1 MLIDDVTIEVEAGN
15 GGNGA
20 VAFDKNKFSRGP
32 TGTRG
37 GNGGSVYVE
46 GVSDLG
52 ALNRFRYQKRLKAG
66 DGENGRSQFRD
77 GATGDDLI
85 LKVPVGTV
93 VYNLTSH
100 SVDEITKIGERILL
114 ARGGFGGK
122 GNFHFRSPTNTTP
135 KEAQP
140 GTPGEKFTI
149 RFELKMIADV
159 GFIGLPNAGKSSWL
173 NVLTKAKSKVA
184 NYQFTTLEPNLGAYY
199 EVILAD
205 LPGLIEGASNGKGL
219 GIKFL
224 RHIERTRY
232 LFHFVAAD
240 SEHPEYDYGTVRQE
254 LSLYNPELS
263 EKPEFVFLSKSDLL
277 PETKRLKK
285 SSEFANKIK
294 KEVVP
299 VSILIDEDMEKVRKI
314 LNGIKSA

>member
-1 MLIDDVTIEVEAGN
+1 M
-15 GGNGA
+15 
-20 VAFDKNKFSRGP
+20 
-32 TGTRG
+32 
-37 GNGGSVYVE
+37 
-46 GVSDLG
+46 
-52 ALNRFRYQKRLKAG
+52 
-66 DGENGRSQFRD
+66 
-77 GATGDDLI
+77 
-85 LKVPVGTV
+85 
-93 VYNLTSH
+93 
-100 SVDEITKIGERILL
+100 
-114 ARGGFGGK
+114 
-122 GNFHFRSPTNTTP
+122 
-135 KEAQP
+135 
-140 GTPGEKFTI
+140 
-149 RFELKMIADV
+149 
-159 GFIGLPNAGKSSWL
+159 
-173 NVLTKAKSKVA
+173 
-184 NYQFTTLEPNLGAYY
+184 
-199 EVILAD
+199 ILAD